1 MSEAVSLKC
10 PHADQCSVCAWIQF
24 SDQEQKDRKIHALRE
39 ALRGAGIPVPAT
51 ISFQSKGLA
60 QIRDRVDLTYENG
73 RYGFF
78 LKNSREIFALAECP
92 LMSSELFDLYQKVSR
107 IRIPIKKG
115 SLRLRVS
122 PDRKSG
128 LWLDFANEDI
138 RDLLAE
144 KKTLQSFLDL
154 GFVEIGQKR
163 KKLSSD
169 FKLKD
174 PEFHPWT
181 RTWSQGNPIALQSLV
196 GSFSQSGDAANQIL
210 VTEMEKLFEKSELKN
225 WVEFGAGS
233 GNLTFPLAGRDRH
246 VRALEFDALALQG
259 LQKTLETQNPY
270 QGRIRPELGDF
281 QRKLLHSFSKEEG
294 VLVNP
299 PRSGLQKFLDP
310 LFGIGATARPRDF
323 VYMSCYLESFT
334 EDGKKLQQLGYQIE
348 DLTIVDQFPNSPHF
362 EILSRWQLK

>member
-1 MSEAVSLKC
+1 MSEAASLKC
-10 PHADQCSVCAWIQF
+10 PHADQCSVCNWIQF
-24 SDQEQKDRKIHALRE
+24 SDQEQKDRKIKALKE
-39 ALRGAGIPVPAT
+39 ALQDAGISTPETV
-51 ISFQSKGLA
+51 FFHSKGLA

-78 LKNSREIFALAECP
+78 QKNSREIFALTECP
-92 LMSSELFDLYQKVSR
+92 LMSNELFELYQKVSR
-107 IRIPIKKG
+107 IRIPIRKG

-144 KKTLQSFLDL
+144 KNTLQSFLDL
-154 GFVEIGQKR
+154 GFVEIGQRR
-163 KKLSSD
+163 KKLSPD

-174 PEFHPWT
+174 PEFHEWT
-181 RTWSQGNPIALQSLV
+181 RTWSQGNPIALQSSV

-210 VTEMEKLFEKSELKN
+210 VTEMEKLFEKSELKS

-233 GNLTFPLAGRDRH
+233 GNLTFPLAGRARH

-259 LQKTLETQNPY
+259 LQKTLETQTSFK
-270 QGRIRPELGDF
+270 GRILLELGDF
-281 QRKLLHSFSKEEG
+281 QRKLPHSFSKEEG

-310 LFGIGATARPRDF
+310 LFAIGVADRPRDF

-334 EDGKKLQQLGYQIE
+334 DDGKKLQALGYKIE